1 MNFIFELVKLIKFS
15 PKRLTLFDSLRREV
29 VVSDEEA
36 STPSSLCPT
45 RWTVRHAS
53 INSILLN
60 YKVLLTALEE
70 IREGHDEYAAKG
82 NGLLNQMES
91 FYTFFGLKLSH

>member
-1 MNFIFELVKLIKFS
+1 M
-15 PKRLTLFDSLRREV
+15 
-29 VVSDEEA
+29 
-36 STPSSLCPT
+36 
-45 RWTVRHAS
+45 RHAS

-91 FYTFFGLKLSH
+91 FDTFFGLKLSHLVFAAAEQFSTNLQAKDITMQEAN

>member
-1 MNFIFELVKLIKFS
+1 M
-15 PKRLTLFDSLRREV
+15 
-29 VVSDEEA
+29 SDGEA
-36 STPSSLCPT
+36 STPSLRTLYPT

-70 IREGHDEYAAKG
+70 IREGHDVYAAKG
-82 NGLLNQMES
+82 NGLLNQMEP
-91 FYTFFGLKLSH
+91 FDTFLD